1 MNFSTQDLDSPDS
14 SSTKVTPI
22 SEPEIMSK
30 YVELNYEC
38 VDHQMIEDSSMDI
51 EINTN
56 IEEDT
61 KTPVQTGQQCSEL
74 CCMFLC

>member
-1 MNFSTQDLDSPDS
+1 
-14 SSTKVTPI
+14 
-22 SEPEIMSK
+22 MSK

-56 IEEDT
+56 VEEDP
-61 KTPVQTGQQCSEL
+61 KTPAQTGQQCSDL
-74 CCMFLC
+74 LSVFV